1 MTFVIEMYVRINPG
15 FQELSRKKSFGKK
28 VIVIMEK
35 KMEWGTQVW
44 DKYDDLRNH
53 TSNGTTF

>member
-1 MTFVIEMYVRINPG
+1 ML
-15 FQELSRKKSFGKK
+15 ELTQDFKSYPEKKSFGKK